1 MKPVFIGSIILTI
14 IAAGM
19 FPGIVVFLIASI
31 LTFVN
36 FVLWITTAPAEE
48 DVWSDAW
55 LDELEGEDGA

>member
-14 IAAGM
+14 ISAGM